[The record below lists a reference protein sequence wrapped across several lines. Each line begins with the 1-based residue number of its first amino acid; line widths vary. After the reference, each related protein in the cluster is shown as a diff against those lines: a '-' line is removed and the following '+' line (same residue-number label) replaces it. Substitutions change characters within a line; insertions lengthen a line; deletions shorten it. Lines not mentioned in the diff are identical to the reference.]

1 MKKFKRKLN
10 GSRLCDS
17 QHNPPP
23 RGENMNVYFC
33 LLFFR
38 DCTQNSLLALKHLR
52 KNEIHLLIFQ
62 LFHFP
67 LKAGFLH
74 ISAVTRVFSRSPLT
88 SVLLL
93 AMRNSVCSQPNL
105 NTHTHAWKKKK
116 YRWSSMPSI
125 ETQRRD
131 QRYGHQGRKGRRVGW
146 TGRLAQTHI
155 QYWCYGWN
163 G

>member
-105 NTHTHAWKKKK
+105 NTHTHAAKPLLHFWLDVGSDKP
-116 YRWSSMPSI
+116 WSHDSSHNIAWWLSTNCGFPLCGFLNRNFS
-125 ETQRRD
+125 
-131 QRYGHQGRKGRRVGW
+131 
-146 TGRLAQTHI
+146 
-155 QYWCYGWN
+155 N
-163 G
+163 GKDN